1 MKNELYKYAFPNE
14 AGVVSVKGGFCA
26 ALFTIAI
33 FGLLNQI
40 LTVIGPPRIIVHR
53 AKNQE
58 ELWKWKNLL
67 LSWIHALIIGIWDLS
82 CFYLYPEMW
91 QDLINH
97 ISPFTYYMVAI
108 STGYFFYDFMDL
120 LIQGKLLK
128 EWELSLHHIA
138 VISTFVYNL
147 SNRMFIGYTA
157 VALLTE
163 VNSIFL
169 HLRKLMQMLRVSF
182 TAPVYRLNALI
193 NLATFLL
200 CRGYCLARITYG
212 IVAERSRID
221 TAYLCL
227 LGGAMCIMNLINPAL
242 FVILLRSD
250 VFRRSRRLSNT
261 VGHGSDPGAD
271 KTDDGE
277 NNGKLY

>member
-1 MKNELYKYAFPNE
+1 
-14 AGVVSVKGGFCA
+14 
-26 ALFTIAI
+26 
-33 FGLLNQI
+33 
-40 LTVIGPPRIIVHR
+40 
-53 AKNQE
+53 
-58 ELWKWKNLL
+58 
-67 LSWIHALIIGIWDLS
+67 
-82 CFYLYPEMW
+82 MW

-138 VISTFVYNL
+138 VISKFVYNL

-261 VGHGSDPGAD
+261 VGHGSDPGPTKLMMV
-271 KTDDGE
+271 KTMGSSISSSSDGSCAFCSDSIRTSKTGSVARPME
-277 NNGKLY
+277 QKSFKGEPDF